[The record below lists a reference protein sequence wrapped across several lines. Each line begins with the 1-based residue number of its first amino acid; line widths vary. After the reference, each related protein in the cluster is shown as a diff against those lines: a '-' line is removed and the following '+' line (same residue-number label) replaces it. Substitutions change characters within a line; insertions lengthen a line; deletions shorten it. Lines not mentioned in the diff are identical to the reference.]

1 MDSLRIV
8 SFFNGFYRPV
18 QSPCFPESGMK
29 SRDIGMIDP
38 GWRGDLVF
46 WSEMQTLE
54 RACCKLP
61 EFIRISDMRLLFS
74 CPSCLQTIRTT
85 AELPEKL
92 TCPSC
97 SWSKEL
103 GVEERRQDPPGEC
116 LICGCRDLWR
126 QKDFPQ
132 RLGVAMVGMGALLST
147 IAWAYYLPLWS
158 IGILL
163 FFAFIDLMLYL
174 FMPDVL
180 VCYRCGARY
189 GGSARMEK
197 VEFYNLETAERYRQ
211 EKIRLEQG
219 KSS

>member
-1 MDSLRIV
+1 MQSL
-8 SFFNGFYRPV
+8 G
-18 QSPCFPESGMK
+18 FPESGEN
-29 SRDIGMIDP
+29 SRDNRTINP
-38 GWRGDLVF
+38 CRRKDLVF
-46 WSEMQTLE
+46 WQNLQTLE
-54 RACCKLP
+54 RAYCHP
-61 EFIRISDMRLLFS
+61 SGFIRISDMRLLFS
-74 CPSCLQTIRTT
+74 CPSCLQTIRTP

-92 TCPSC
+92 VCSSC
-97 SWSKEL
+97 SWSKAL
-103 GVEERRQDPPGEC
+103 SVEERRQDPPGEC

-132 RLGVAMVGMGALLST
+132 RLGVAMVAMGALLST
-147 IAWAYYLPLWS
+147 IAWAYYRPLWS

-189 GGSARMEK
+189 GGSARMEQ

-211 EKIRLEQG
+211 EKIRLGQDRSG
-219 KSS
+219 TGSPGTG